1 MVKTGLLPKT
11 RLISALIWLKTKQF
25 SLFVKKCGII

>member
-1 MVKTGLLPKT
+1 MVKTGLLPKM
-11 RLISALIWLKTKQF
+11 RLISALICLKTKQF